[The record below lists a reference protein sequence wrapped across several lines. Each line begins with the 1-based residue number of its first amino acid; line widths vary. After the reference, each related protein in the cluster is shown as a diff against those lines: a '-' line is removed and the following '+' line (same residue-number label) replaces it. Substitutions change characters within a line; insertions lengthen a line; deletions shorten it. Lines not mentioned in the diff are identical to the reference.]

1 MAAKLAIFGRRS
13 ASQHREFEMKLY
25 PPFLVLIGILGQII
39 VGQFV
44 PIEPVLGPVWQT
56 IGIGLVVLG
65 LVMIFA
71 ISRSFRQ
78 AETTIIP
85 DGAPSIL
92 LQTGLFT
99 MSRNPIYVGMAVIL
113 SGTALLTAHIWAFVF
128 VVFFVV
134 AVDRLWIVKEEVN
147 LEAEFGQQYR
157 DYKQRVR
164 RWL

>member
-65 LVMIFA
+65 LVVNH
-71 ISRSFRQ
+71 
-78 AETTIIP
+78 IP
-85 DGAPSIL
+85 HLP
-92 LQTGLFT
+92 T
-99 MSRNPIYVGMAVIL
+99 MYL
-113 SGTALLTAHIWAFVF
+113 
-128 VVFFVV
+128 
-134 AVDRLWIVKEEVN
+134 VKC
-147 LEAEFGQQYR
+147 LI
-157 DYKQRVR
+157 KPT
-164 RWL
+164 LKT